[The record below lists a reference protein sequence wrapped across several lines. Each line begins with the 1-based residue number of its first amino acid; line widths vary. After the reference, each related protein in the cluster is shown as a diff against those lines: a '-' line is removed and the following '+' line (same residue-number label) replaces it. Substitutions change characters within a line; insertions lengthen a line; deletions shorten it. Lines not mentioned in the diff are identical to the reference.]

1 MGRDP
6 TYQVNR
12 EYGLECVVF
21 GQGAGGESERANI
34 LFLFLIT
41 KITKLNK
48 NLRFRLLSEDL

>member
-1 MGRDP
+1 M
-6 TYQVNR
+6 
-12 EYGLECVVF
+12 VF